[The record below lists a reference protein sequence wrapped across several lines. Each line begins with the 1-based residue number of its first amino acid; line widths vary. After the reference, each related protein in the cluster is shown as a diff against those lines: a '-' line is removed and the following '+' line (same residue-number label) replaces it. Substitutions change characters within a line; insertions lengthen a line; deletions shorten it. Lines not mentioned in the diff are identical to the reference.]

1 MRRSVL
7 MTSPWTTLVAL
18 ALIGPAI
25 AGCSST
31 KEMLG
36 LTKRSPD
43 EFQVVSRAPLSM
55 PPDYSLRPPTPGAPR
70 PQEGTTTQQAQAI
83 VTGYSD
89 RSVQTAQTMTPDQIP
104 SIGEG
109 EQTSTESAGESAFLQ
124 SAGGMTG
131 VDPNIRKLVDEET
144 ATDEANS
151 KTLLDDLIFWRK
163 PQPYGTVVDPVAEQ
177 KRLQENQALGAPVDT
192 GETPIIERK
201 KQGLLQGLFN

>member
-1 MRRSVL
+1 MRRSL
-7 MTSPWTTLVAL
+7 LTLPLAFAL
-18 ALIGPAI
+18 AMPLL

-70 PQEGTTTQQAQAI
+70 PQEGTTTEQAQNI
-83 VTGYSD
+83 VTGYST
-89 RSVQTAQTMTPDQIP
+89 RATTTLQPDQIP

-109 EQTSTESAGESAFLQ
+109 EQTTTESAGESAFLQ
-124 SAGGMTG
+124 SASLTG
-131 VDPNIRKLVDEET
+131 IDPNIRKVVDEET
-144 ATDEANS
+144 AADQDASQTF
-151 KTLLDDLIFWRK
+151 LDDLIFWRA
-163 PQPYGTVVDPVAEQ
+163 PEPYGTVVDPVAEQ
-177 KRLQENQALGAPVDT
+177 KRLQENQALGQPTDT

-201 KQGLLQGLFN
+201 KKGLLEGIF

>member
-1 MRRSVL
+1 MRRSL
-7 MTSPWTTLVAL
+7 LCLPLAL
-18 ALIGPAI
+18 AVLAPAV

-70 PQEGTTTQQAQAI
+70 PQEGTTTEQAKRI
-83 VTGYSD
+83 VTGVDGASA
-89 RSVQTAQTMTPDQIP
+89 STLSPDQIP

-109 EQTSTESAGESAFLQ
+109 GQITTESAGESAFLQ
-124 SAGGMTG
+124 SASLTG
-131 VDPNIRKLVDEET
+131 IDPNIRKLVDEET
-144 ATDEANS
+144 AVDQDDSES
-151 KTLLDDLIFWRK
+151 FLDDLIFWRQ
-163 PQPYGTVVDPVAEQ
+163 PEPYGTVVDPVAEQ
-177 KRLQENQALGAPVDT
+177 KRLQENQALGQPTAT

-201 KQGLLQGLFN
+201 KQGLLEGLW

>member
-1 MRRSVL
+1 MRRSL
-7 MTSPWTTLVAL
+7 LTLPLAL
-18 ALIGPAI
+18 ALLAPAV

-55 PPDYSLRPPTPGAPR
+55 PPDYSLRPPAPGAPR

-89 RSVQTAQTMTPDQIP
+89 RSTSTLSADQIP

-109 EQTSTESAGESAFLQ
+109 EKTATQSAGEAAFLQ
-124 SAGGMTG
+124 SASLTG
-131 VDPNIRKLVDEET
+131 IDPNIRKLVNEET
-144 ATDEANS
+144 AADQDSSTSFIDS
-151 KTLLDDLIFWRK
+151 LIFWRK
-163 PQPYGTVVDPVAEQ
+163 PAPYGTVVDPVAEQ
-177 KRLQENQALGAPVDT
+177 KRLQENQALGQPTDT

-201 KQGLLQGLFN
+201 QKGLLEGLF

>member
-1 MRRSVL
+1 MRRSFPL
-7 MTSPWTTLVAL
+7 LPLAL
-18 ALIGPAI
+18 ATLAV

-43 EFQVVSRAPLSM
+43 ECQVVSRAPLSM

-70 PQEGTTTQQAQAI
+70 PQEGTTTEQAQGI
-83 VTGYSD
+83 VTGYST
-89 RSVQTAQTMTPDQIP
+89 RSTTTLQPDQIP

-109 EQTSTESAGESAFLQ
+109 EQTSTESEGETAFLQ
-124 SAGGMTG
+124 SASVTG

-144 ATDEANS
+144 AADQEAS
-151 KTLLDDLIFWRK
+151 ESFLDDLVFWRA
-163 PQPYGTVVDPVAEQ
+163 PEPYGTVVDPAAEQ
-177 KRLQENQALGAPVDT
+177 KRLQENQALGQSNDS

-201 KQGLLQGLFN
+201 KKGLFEGVF

>member
-1 MRRSVL
+1 MRRSL
-7 MTSPWTTLVAL
+7 LTLPLAFAL
-18 ALIGPAI
+18 AMPAV

-70 PQEGTTTQQAQAI
+70 PQEGTTTQQAENI
-83 VTGYSD
+83 VTNYSS
-89 RSVQTAQTMTPDQIP
+89 RATTTLQPDQIP

-109 EQTSTESAGESAFLQ
+109 EQTSTESAGEAAFLQ
-124 SAGGMTG
+124 SASLTG
-131 VDPNIRKLVDEET
+131 IDPNIRKVVDAET
-144 ATDEANS
+144 AADQDASQTF
-151 KTLLDDLIFWRK
+151 LDDLIFWRK
-163 PQPYGTVVDPVAEQ
+163 PEPYGTVVDPVAEQ
-177 KRLQENQALGAPVDT
+177 KRLQENQALGQPTDT

-201 KQGLLQGLFN
+201 KKGLFEGVF

>member
-1 MRRSVL
+1 MRRSL
-7 MTSPWTTLVAL
+7 FLLPLAL
-18 ALIGPAI
+18 ALLAPAV

-70 PQEGTTTQQAQAI
+70 PQEGTTRDQAQGI
-83 VTGYSD
+83 VTGYAD
-89 RSVQTAQTMTPDQIP
+89 RSTSTLQPDQIP

-124 SAGGMTG
+124 SASLTG
-131 VDPNIRKLVDEET
+131 IDPNIRKLVDEET
-144 ATDEANS
+144 TADQDAS
-151 KTLLDDLIFWRK
+151 QSFLDDLVFWRA
-163 PQPYGTVVDPVAEQ
+163 PEPYGTVVDPVAEQ
-177 KRLQENQALGAPVDT
+177 KRLQENQALNQPTDT

-201 KQGLLQGLFN
+201 KKGLLEGIF